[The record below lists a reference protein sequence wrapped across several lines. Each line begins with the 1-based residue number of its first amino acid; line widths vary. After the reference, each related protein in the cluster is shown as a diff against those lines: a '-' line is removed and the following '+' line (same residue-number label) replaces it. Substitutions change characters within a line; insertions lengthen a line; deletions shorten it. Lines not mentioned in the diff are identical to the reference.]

1 MASSLSVDSNPQA
14 RKDGK
19 RLKEINLVDEEWE
32 ALKKLTNILKK
43 FAEATDLLEESVNIV
58 LTTLDI
64 VFDEDVKYV
73 DSPEDEINTSHPK
86 ERKIY
91 IETPQDCKDLKKM
104 SKMLCIKL

>member
-14 RKDGK
+14 RKD
-19 RLKEINLVDEEWE
+19 
-32 ALKKLTNILKK
+32 
-43 FAEATDLLEESVNIV
+43 EATDLLEESVNIV

-91 IETPQDCKDLKKM
+91 IETPQDCALLDPRCKELRFASDHLKVQTQKE
-104 SKMLCIKL
+104 LELIFNFNHLR